1 MFKKLMA
8 LTLVCLM
15 MVTMLAGCKA
25 QLVGKWENEEGVV
38 MTLEKDG
45 TGEMDLGIAKAEL
58 EWEAK
63 NGELTVEINGEKETM
78 EYEIK
83 GKTLIIDDEEWTKVK
98 K

>member
-63 NGELTVEINGEKETM
+63 NGELTIEINGEKETM

>member
-25 QLVGKWENEEGVV
+25 KLVGEWECDGVT
-38 MTLEKDG
+38 MTLNKDG

-63 NGELTVEINGEKETM
+63 NGELTIEINGEKETM

-83 GKTLIIDDEEWTKVK
+83 GKTLIIDDEEWTKK
-98 K
+98 